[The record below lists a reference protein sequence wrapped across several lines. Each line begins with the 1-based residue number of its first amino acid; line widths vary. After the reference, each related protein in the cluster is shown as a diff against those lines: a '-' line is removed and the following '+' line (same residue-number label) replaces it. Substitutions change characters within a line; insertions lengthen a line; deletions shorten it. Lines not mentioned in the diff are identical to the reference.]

1 MTGLLAAALL
11 TSATPALPAR
21 PLSAPLQAGWPE
33 GAALRELSVCRSP
46 ACLSAAGIAVEEA
59 LPQARAPRSAASRGE
74 LVRALV
80 TRLASRAEG
89 SRLAAAAGWL
99 AQAPVSVNLGRERVE
114 VVLRFG
120 GD

>member
-11 TSATPALPAR
+11 ASATPAAPAR
-21 PLSAPLQAGWPE
+21 PLAAPLQAGWPE

-46 ACLSAAGIAVEEA
+46 ACLSAAGVAVEA
-59 LPQARAPRSAASRGE
+59 LPPARAPRSGAARGE